1 MERRTSLAALRRDL
15 QRVLPGHRMKGTKGR
30 GLVVRPDKPGELQQI
45 VRIAWDAEVPVL
57 PMGLAHEQVQLPELH
72 LRLDM
77 ESLNRILAYDA
88 SSGLVTVQ
96 AGVTLGGLADWLSSK
111 KQILPVHCAGDDKIQ
126 LWEFL
131 ARPWAGGYGPLMGHK
146 LEQVVALAALLPTGE
161 ELTTTVAPRRAAGP
175 DPTRLLLSEGGRFG
189 LLTRATLR
197 VVDAPVRV
205 ARLAFGG
212 PHLARHLDMFWDL
225 SEKIRP
231 AEVRVI
237 AKRRTLDM
245 NDEGTW
251 YTLLWTLWGEGRD
264 LVRRKEMIIKGV
276 TPAFSTLRLR
286 NPYEFEGICP
296 LAGGEGAYTEFTA
309 QRNDLVRFCARLSDA
324 LIGER
329 FEAFRVFGFHAG
341 VASVGV
347 QGSPGAEAGAAG
359 SGFDD
364 LADGLDG
371 VYPAAAPPDLLDL
384 RDTLSDALD
393 PRGIFSKTHLLW
405 SEGGAS

>member
-1 MERRTSLAALRRDL
+1 MDSRTSQAALRRDL
-15 QRVLPGHRMKGTKGR
+15 QRVLPGHRMKGTRGR
-30 GLVVRPDKPGELQQI
+30 GIVVRPDKPGELQQI

-77 ESLNRILAYDA
+77 ERLNRILAYDA

-111 KQILPVHCAGDDKIQ
+111 KKIFPVHCSGDDRIQ

-131 ARPWAGGYGPLMGHK
+131 TRPWAGGYGPAMGHK
-146 LEQVVALAALLPTGE
+146 LEQVVALSALLPTGE
-161 ELTTTVAPRRAAGP
+161 ELTTTVSPRRAAGP
-175 DPTRLLLSEGGRFG
+175 EPTRLLLSEGGRFG
-189 LLTRATLR
+189 LLSRATLR

-212 PHLARHLDMFWDL
+212 PHLARHLDTFWDL

-237 AKRRTLDM
+237 ARRRTL
-245 NDEGTW
+245 NVSDEGTW

-276 TPAFSTLRLR
+276 TPAFSTLRLQ

-296 LAGGEGAYTEFTA
+296 PAGWTAAYSEFTA
-309 QRNDLVRFCARLSDA
+309 QRRYLARFCARLSDA

-329 FEAFRVFGFHAG
+329 IEAFRVFGFHAG
-341 VASVGV
+341 AVSVGV
-347 QGSPGAEAGAAG
+347 QGVPAAEAGEAG
-359 SGFDD
+359 DRFDD
-364 LADGLDG
+364 LADGLTG
-371 VYPAAAPPDLLDL
+371 VHSGCTPPDLLDL
-384 RDTLSDALD
+384 RDDLSDALD

-405 SEGGAS
+405 SGGATS